1 MSTEE
6 IIFRTKVQTGDSDK
20 KVKSLKEEMEDLK
33 KAEVDLDKV
42 NKDIN
47 KSFQQIYGDLQ
58 PLSTR
63 LGEAE
68 DRMYELALAGKRN
81 TEEFKALQAQVVSY
95 RQTLISV
102 DAEVDALA
110 QRGGNLK
117 AALELGSA
125 VTAGYGAYQGVV
137 ALVGTENEA
146 LAETFIKLQAVQT
159 VLSSIEAIRASLQ
172 KESMLITKAK
182 VVWTKVATAGEYAYA
197 TAVGTTTGAMK
208 ALRISMLAIPILAII
223 AGIMA
228 LVGAIAYFTGEE
240 AKAEEQNKRLNES
253 FDKQN
258 EALEAN
264 SRAFQRNADNKRALM
279 VSENA
284 TAEEL
289 FNFDKKR
296 LLDEEIMRKKNMSF
310 LVGMIN
316 KKRSVYFM
324 AQAEEDYELAKSI
337 REEIKTTRDKYKSL
351 VEMKGQYDIDRK
363 LLENKYRNE
372 VAKEQEQAEKEEEKK
387 REEAERKAREKRAQ
401 NAQKR
406 ADEQKLLEDLIV
418 LNIADADAR
427 KIAQLKLQHER
438 EIAEV
443 RKKYGQNSSVIKE
456 MEQKQFN
463 EKFALLEELAKAEDA
478 RRKAE
483 DAKIEEEKKAK
494 AESDREAFK
503 QKIDRDRRDEKA
515 TLEAK
520 LLAVKED
527 FELEQDL
534 KRELARFEMA
544 EALSQENLT
553 EGEKFKIR
561 EEYALKIDALNKEL
575 AEEEKRRQYEVVNVS
590 KKIMEMGLEASQ
602 NLADAFFD
610 YRIEKAEKGS
620 AEELK
625 LEKKKFEIN
634 KKLQVAQ
641 AVMQGIQA
649 TLAAYSSGSAIPLV
663 GAVTGP
669 LFASFAAITSGL
681 NIAKIKNTSFEGG
694 GTVTTPSASAPSVN
708 VPTVQ
713 GNEQPT
719 TTLTEGLTGNQG
731 VSKVVLVDS
740 ELKASLKE
748 NEQVSIVSSIG

>member
-6 IIFRTKVQTGDSDK
+6 IIFKTKVQTGDSDK

-172 KESMLITKAK
+172 KESMLVTKAK
-182 VVWTKVATAGEYAYA
+182 VVWTKVATAGEYMYA

-208 ALRISMLAIPILAII
+208 ALRIAMLAIPILAII

-228 LVGAIAYFTGEE
+228 LVGAVAYFTGEQ

-324 AQAEEDYELAKSI
+324 AQAEENYELAKSI

-363 LLENKYRNE
+363 LLENKYKNE

-387 REEAERKAREKRAQ
+387 REEAERKARERRAQ

-494 AESDREAFK
+494 AESDREALK

-534 KRELARFEMA
+534 KRELARFEMV

-649 TLAAYSSGSAIPLV
+649 TLAAYSSGSAIPIV

-669 LFASFAAITSGL
+669 LFASFAAITAGL

-694 GTVTTPSASAPSVN
+694 GIVSTPSASAPSVN

-740 ELKASLKE
+740 ELKASLKD

>member
-740 ELKASLKE
+740 ELKASLKD